1 MAPVP
6 VPSVD
11 QAPLGDRD
19 IDLRYYAGLVWRH
32 RSLLGACAL
41 VGLLLGLVVALVQT
55 PEYKAAVLLQIE
67 PPPPTFATVSDALL
81 MGAGNYWQNTDFYNT
96 QFRVLRSKG
105 LGEKVVARLKLTDR
119 EPFKSS
125 AAASALFMAQV
136 GVEPVPESRLAFVSV
151 THRDPREAA
160 LWANTLAEVYIEQ
173 SLASRVD
180 SARKAYEWLQER
192 LTATQQGMKDAQDKL
207 FQSYR
212 SQDLFVP
219 EGSVSAVSSSIAR
232 LNEDFIQAQARR
244 IAIEA
249 ALKQAREMQARG
261 EELDALPQVA
271 TDPAVAAFNTQLAA
285 LTVELGRLGEK
296 FKEGHPEVQK
306 VKAQAEQLRKAKQA
320 RAAQILDGLDAEYTQ
335 LRKREAEL
343 RGAID
348 SQKTQAA
355 NQSRKATEL
364 EALRKES
371 DSAKGLYEV
380 LLQKLN
386 ETDIAASIRSNNVSI
401 VDRASPPSDPVRP
414 QKRQSALAGMLL
426 GLIAGLGLVL
436 GRDFLGNT
444 IRDPEEIERYLHLD
458 LLAAVPRYAE
468 ENDSLATEA
477 YQNLRTALLFARG
490 EEGGQV
496 VLVTGTAPQEG
507 KTTTIVNL
515 ARLLAA
521 SGEKTVVVDCDLRRA
536 QMHQRLGLPREP
548 GFTDFFVR
556 HEPLSA
562 LLRPTPLAN
571 LFALTAGPLPPNPPA
586 LLARKALG
594 TLFADLKSEFEWV
607 LIDSPPLA
615 SVTDALLLARHADH
629 TVLVIQ
635 HNNVDKK
642 LVKRSVAALRKAT
655 PGLLGAVLNVVD
667 VRARSYQYYYYPQ
680 KDAPTPAGSKPA
692 GRGRREGREAPGPD
706 GGLSGML
713 GRATR
718 FLTAVLALALAAGA
732 HASAQAPAPAAPPAP
747 PRPPGAGI
755 AIGDLGWAARDVE
768 RAELPQK
775 SSWRRLT
782 VGDKLRTGDT
792 FRTSEDA
799 TARLDFPW
807 MAVTLGSSTML
818 TIPSSTVLSTVLEQG
833 RAEFA
838 GPGRD
843 IVKIR
848 VGEGEVRGGGRLV
861 LRRSVGR
868 TSATALE
875 GAFHVRAAGRTVEI
889 KGGEGTVVTD
899 GRPPETP
906 GPLPAAPRGL
916 HPGKDP
922 VYVRVGQSV
931 DLRWPAGSPS
941 YRVEILALQADE
953 VLLARDVAAP
963 PLRVE
968 VPWLGTYRWR
978 VSTRDARGLESPPR
992 REGLI
997 CAVER

>member
-1 MAPVP
+1 MANVP

-11 QAPLGDRD
+11 PAPLGDRD
-19 IDLRYYAGLVWRH
+19 LDVRYYAGLVWRH
-32 RSLLGACAL
+32 RSLLGALAL

-67 PPPPTFATVSDALL
+67 PPPPPFASVSDALL
-81 MGAGNYWQNTDFYNT
+81 VGAGNYWQNTDFYNT

-125 AAASALFMAQV
+125 ADAPSLFMSHV
-136 GVEPVPESRLAFVSV
+136 GVEPVPESRLVFVTA
-151 THRDPREAA
+151 THRDPSEAA
-160 LWANTLAEVYIEQ
+160 LWANTLGEVYIEQ
-173 SLASRVD
+173 SLAQRVD
-180 SARKAYEWLQER
+180 SARKAYDWLQER
-192 LTATQQGMKDAQDKL
+192 LAATQQGMRDAQDKL

-212 SQDLFVP
+212 TQDLFVP
-219 EGSVSAVSSSIAR
+219 EGSVSAVSTSIAR
-232 LNEDFIQAQARR
+232 LNEDFVQAQARR

-249 ALKQAREMQARG
+249 ALKQAKEMQARG

-271 TDPAVAAFNTQLAA
+271 TDPAVAVFNTQIAGLA
-285 LTVELGRLGEK
+285 VELGRLGEK

-306 VKAQAEQLRKAKQA
+306 VKAQVGQIKKARQA
-320 RAAQILDGLDAEYTQ
+320 RAAQILDGLEAEYTQ

-348 SQKTQAA
+348 SQKAQAA

-386 ETDIAASIRSNNVSI
+386 ETDIAASIRSNNVSV

-414 QKRQSALAGMLL
+414 QKRRSALAGMLL
-426 GLIAGLGLVL
+426 GLLAGLGLVL

-458 LLAAVPRYAE
+458 LLAAVPRYEE

-515 ARLLAA
+515 ARLLAG

-536 QMHQRLGLPREP
+536 QMHQRLGVPREP

-556 HEPLSA
+556 HEPVSA
-562 LLRPTPLAN
+562 LLRPSSLAN
-571 LFALTAGPLPPNPPA
+571 LFVLTAGPLPPNPPA

-594 TLFADLKSEFEWV
+594 ALFADLKGEFDWV

-635 HNNVDKK
+635 HDKVDKK

-680 KDAPTPAGSKPA
+680 RDAATPAGSRPPAAGGGPA
-692 GRGRREGREAPGPD
+692 GK
-706 GGLSGML
+706 
-713 GRATR
+713 
-718 FLTAVLALALAAGA
+718 
-732 HASAQAPAPAAPPAP
+732 PPAP
-747 PRPPGAGI
+747 TEA
-755 AIGDLGWAARDVE
+755 
-768 RAELPQK
+768 
-775 SSWRRLT
+775 
-782 VGDKLRTGDT
+782 
-792 FRTSEDA
+792 
-799 TARLDFPW
+799 
-807 MAVTLGSSTML
+807 
-818 TIPSSTVLSTVLEQG
+818 
-833 RAEFA
+833 
-838 GPGRD
+838 
-843 IVKIR
+843 
-848 VGEGEVRGGGRLV
+848 
-861 LRRSVGR
+861 
-868 TSATALE
+868 
-875 GAFHVRAAGRTVEI
+875 
-889 KGGEGTVVTD
+889 
-899 GRPPETP
+899 
-906 GPLPAAPRGL
+906 
-916 HPGKDP
+916 
-922 VYVRVGQSV
+922 
-931 DLRWPAGSPS
+931 
-941 YRVEILALQADE
+941 
-953 VLLARDVAAP
+953 
-963 PLRVE
+963 
-968 VPWLGTYRWR
+968 
-978 VSTRDARGLESPPR
+978 
-992 REGLI
+992 
-997 CAVER
+997 